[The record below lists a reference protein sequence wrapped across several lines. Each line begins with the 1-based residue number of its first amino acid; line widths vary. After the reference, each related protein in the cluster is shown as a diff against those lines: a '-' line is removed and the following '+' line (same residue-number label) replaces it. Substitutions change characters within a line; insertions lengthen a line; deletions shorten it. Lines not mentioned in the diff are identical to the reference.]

1 MPSDFHFLELIEKE
15 RLDEVLRGFT
25 EITGISSF
33 IVDPEGRP
41 ISDEHNWTRLC
52 SDYCRSTE
60 EGKRRCYESDQYGG
74 AMSAKL
80 KKRFIYPCLNAGLI
94 DCTSPI
100 IVGNYHIATFMC
112 GQVLHKPVDE
122 TIAETHAHEIGIKD
136 IQGYIQA
143 IKNIPIIS
151 NERLNTIVNFMEV
164 VTNTFSELAWN
175 KYISSKQSRRY
186 LDRLINRVSD
196 GIISID
202 AHGRISMV
210 NDAFSKIIGF
220 RKHEIIGQHFFKYM
234 SDSDSVDNYKKILRV
249 VRRKGHGRV
258 SIHIVD
264 TAKKKIPV
272 QVAFAG
278 NGHDAVHSSYVA
290 VVRDV
295 SEEVK
300 IAQLKED
307 LIGMMTHDLG
317 NPIFSIQK
325 AMQLLANGVLGPLN
339 NSQEELIKLAMTTT
353 QQLSGM
359 VMDYLDIYRH
369 ENGKLRLRKEI
380 LDMRSIIQDSI
391 KQVALIAKE
400 KEVLIRYD
408 PPPDALNFMGD
419 RMRLI
424 RICLNLLGN
433 AIKCSPDGGK
443 IEVETRCVTNSD
455 GMLCDAYY
463 SSDNAQMHRPEP
475 GQRYLLTEITDEG
488 PGIKEGFKNAIFNKF
503 FTLKHK
509 DPNSPSGVGLG
520 LAFCKLAVEAHQGF
534 IWIKSPIFLEKTAK
548 GQGSR
553 FYFALPSASK
563 VRFDSVGMEF

>member
-1 MPSDFHFLELIEKE
+1 MFDSFPLLKLIEKE
-15 RLDEVLRGFT
+15 RLDEILYGFT
-25 EITGISSF
+25 NITGISSF
-33 IVDPEGRP
+33 IVDPAGRP

-60 EGKRRCYESDQYGG
+60 EGKRRCYKSDQYGG

-100 IVGNYHIATFMC
+100 IVGKYHIATFMC
-112 GQVLHKPVDE
+112 GQILNRPMDE
-122 TIAETHAHEIGIKD
+122 ATAEKHAREIGVTD
-136 IQGYIQA
+136 IPGYVRA
-143 IKNIPIIS
+143 IKKIPIVS
-151 NERLNTIVNFMEV
+151 HDRLNTIVNFMEV
-164 VTNTFSELAWN
+164 VTSTISELAWS

-202 AHGRISMV
+202 VNGRISMM
-210 NDAFSKIIGF
+210 NNAFRKIIGF
-220 RKHEIIGQHFFKYM
+220 RKHEIIGQHFSKYI
-234 SDSDSVDNYKKILRV
+234 SDDDSVDTYERILDLV
-249 VRRKGHGRV
+249 NRKGHGRA
-258 SIHIVD
+258 SINIVNVGGE
-264 TAKKKIPV
+264 KIPV
-272 QVAFAG
+272 QVQFTG
-278 NGHDAVHSSYVA
+278 TGPEKKNSSYVA
-290 VVRDV
+290 VLRDV

-300 IAQLKED
+300 IARLKED

-325 AMQLLANGVLGPLN
+325 AMQLLASGVLGPLN
-339 NSQEELIKLAMTTT
+339 KGQEELIILAMSTT

-359 VMDYLDIYRH
+359 VMDYLDIYQH

-380 LDMRSIIQDSI
+380 LDMRAIVRESI
-391 KQVALIAKE
+391 KQAELIAEE
-400 KEVLIRYD
+400 KEVLLRYD

-433 AIKCSPDGGK
+433 AIKCSPDGGTIK
-443 IEVETRCVTNSD
+443 VESRYVTNSD

-463 SSDNAQMHRPEP
+463 SSDNAELHRPEP